1 MLLLLGFCHSAFS
14 QKMYVS
20 LGNGLGIKKV
30 NVTSNGCVVDTFTVC
45 PNENYFALALYGNQ
59 LYYATNSILN
69 AGTIVN
75 GQLTNCHPIDI
86 TPVPMSSM
94 TVDNTGVI
102 YSANNNSLYKW
113 DPSSGLGFEFLGT
126 MPFTSAG
133 DMIFYLGEL
142 YMASKTGIV
151 KINISNPSVST
162 MHIAMNSVN
171 VFAMAVLSVDC
182 NLNKVYAFETTQAG
196 DATDL
201 IELDMV
207 NRVIV
212 GVSCRVP
219 FVAADAASDVEGG
232 NFSGISLNEIRII
245 PQCKVPGKG
254 EIRVIREPGQAIYNY
269 TLNRTANNTTG
280 IFSNLDPGA
289 YRIEITTP
297 GGCYKD
303 TTVNVPLFNT
313 VVPLV
318 QEHFISPDCEDGGK
332 VWFTINP
339 DNGRS
344 QVIFQNDTISA
355 GYQFKDLSAGAYHFS
370 VVDEYYCELAAK
382 NIVLA
387 LEGSCDTMY
396 FPTAFTPNNN
406 GRNDVFHGLGNR
418 SVKDYELAV
427 YDRLGQRIFYTRNV
441 LKGWN
446 GKIRDVEQSTGFYV
460 YIASYTTSKG
470 QRKTA
475 KGTVLLIR

>member
-30 NVTSNGCVVDTFTVC
+30 NVTSNGCVVDTFIVC

-59 LYYATNSILN
+59 MYYATNSILN
-69 AGTIVN
+69 VGTIVN

-86 TPVPMSSM
+86 TPVSMSSM

-102 YSANNNSLYKW
+102 YSANNNGLYKW
-113 DPSSGLGFEFLGT
+113 DPSSGLGFEFLGI
-126 MPFTSAG
+126 MPYTSAG

-151 KINISNPSVST
+151 KVNISNPAAST

-254 EIRVIREPGQAIYNY
+254 EIRVIREPGQAVY
-269 TLNRTANNTTG
+269 TYSLNRTVNNTTG

-303 TTVNVPLFNT
+303 TTVNVPLFNN

-318 QEHFISPDCEDGGK
+318 QEHFISPDCVDGGK

-339 DNGRS
+339 DNGRNK
-344 QVIFQNDTISA
+344 VIFQNDTLSA
-355 GYQFKDLSAGAYHFS
+355 GYQFKDLSAGAYHFN

-382 NIVLA
+382 DIVLA

-406 GRNDVFHGLGNR
+406 GRNDLFHGLGNR
-418 SVKDYELAV
+418 SVKNYELAI
-427 YDRLGQRIFYTRNV
+427 YDRWGERIFYTRNV
-441 LKGWN
+441 LTGWN
-446 GKIRDVEQSTGFYV
+446 GKVRDVEQSIGLYV
-460 YIASYTTSKG
+460 YIASYITSKG